1 MRKNNSIVAVAS
13 IIIAFMGSLGLVQT
27 AQAQSWPTK
36 PIKFI
41 VPYPPGGGTDVIA
54 RIMQEPLSQALGQQ
68 IIIDNRGGAGGSI
81 GTDIAAKSPAD
92 GYTVLFTLSSHTIN
106 PSIYPKLAFDTEK
119 DFAPVSLVA
128 SLPQILVANPDFP
141 AKTVK
146 EVVQMAK
153 VKPDAVA
160 YASVGNGSP
169 GHLAGAMMAS
179 SAGVTMMHIPYRGGG
194 PAITDVIAGQVPLLW
209 VSIPAAAN
217 YVKTGKLRALA
228 VSTLKRSPVF
238 PDVPT
243 MAESGFK
250 DFEVDSWYAMFV
262 PAGTPQ
268 LIIDVLYKATI
279 KVLAEPGVKE
289 KLLGQGAEAVGSTPA
304 QLGATVKSE
313 LVKWKKITK
322 DSNIKVE

>member
-1 MRKNNSIVAVAS
+1 MRGSNQLVAVLSIVLSFA
-13 IIIAFMGSLGLVQT
+13 GSLACSNL

-54 RIMQEPLSQALGQQ
+54 RIMQEPLSQVLGQQ

-81 GTDIAAKSPAD
+81 GTDIAAKSAAD

-106 PSIYPKLAFDTEK
+106 PAIYPKLAFDTEK

-141 AKTVK
+141 VK
-146 EVVQMAK
+146 SVKDVIQMAK
-153 VKPDAVA
+153 AKPDAVS

-179 SAGVTMMHIPYRGGG
+179 SAGVNMMHIPYRGGG

-217 YVKTGKLRALA
+217 YVKTGKVKALA
-228 VSTLKRSPVF
+228 VSTVKRSPVF

-243 MAESGFK
+243 MVELGFK
-250 DFEVDSWYAMFV
+250 DYEVDSWYAMFV
-262 PAGTPQ
+262 PTGTPQ
-268 LIIDVLYKATI
+268 AVIDSLYKATV
-279 KVLAEPGVKE
+279 KVLAEPAVKE
-289 KLLGQGAEAVGSTPA
+289 KLIGQGAEAVGSTPA
-304 QLGATVKSE
+304 QLGAVVKAE
-313 LVKWKKITK
+313 LVKWKKVTK
-322 DSNIKVE
+322 EASIKAE

>member
-1 MRKNNSIVAVAS
+1 MRRSNQLVAVLS
-13 IIIAFMGSLGLVQT
+13 IILSFAGSLACSSL

-54 RIMQEPLSQALGQQ
+54 RIMQEPLSQVLGQQ

-81 GTDIAAKSPAD
+81 GTDIASKSAAD

-106 PSIYPKLAFDTEK
+106 PAIYPKLAFDTEK

-141 AKTVK
+141 VK
-146 EVVQMAK
+146 SVKDVIQMAK
-153 VKPDAVA
+153 AKPDAVS

-179 SAGVTMMHIPYRGGG
+179 SAGVNMMHIPYRGGG

-217 YVKTGKLRALA
+217 YVKTGKVKALA
-228 VSTLKRSPVF
+228 VSTVKRSPVF

-243 MAESGFK
+243 MAELGFK
-250 DFEVDSWYAMFV
+250 DYEVDSWYAMFV
-262 PAGTPQ
+262 PTGTPQ
-268 LIIDVLYKATI
+268 AVVDSLYKATV
-279 KVLAEPGVKE
+279 KVLAEPAVKE

-304 QLGATVKSE
+304 QLGAVVKAE
-313 LVKWKKITK
+313 LVKWKKVTK
-322 DSNIKVE
+322 EASIKAE